1 MAIIDN
7 DGQSISYE
15 SSDLIEELER
25 DIKEFGNFETLA
37 FVKFHNGAKIY
48 YDYQFNEEVSK
59 KLGGKFDTIDAANLL
74 GYLNMQ
80 NDIL

>member
-25 DIKEFGNFETLA
+25 DIKEFGNFEALA

-48 YDYQFNEEVSK
+48 YDYQFNDESSK

-74 GYLNMQ
+74 GYLKMQ
-80 NDIL
+80 DDIL